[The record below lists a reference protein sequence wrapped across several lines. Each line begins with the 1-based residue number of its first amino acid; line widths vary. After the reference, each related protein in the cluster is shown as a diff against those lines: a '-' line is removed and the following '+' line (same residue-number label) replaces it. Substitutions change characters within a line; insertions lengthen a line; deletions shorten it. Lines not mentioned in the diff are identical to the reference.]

1 MRQTVGPMY
10 VSCAEPTEEEALPGS
25 EKRCH
30 AGHPWLLSQ
39 SCSLSAAPWG
49 SVALEKEEE
58 GAGAGAEGGV
68 GARAHEVSEKP
79 LKEMWSWATG
89 RLQRHF
95 FRLENH
101 CRS

>member
-1 MRQTVGPMY
+1 MRKTVGPMY

-68 GARAHEVSEKP
+68 GARAHEVSERP
-79 LKEMWSWATG
+79 LKEM
-89 RLQRHF
+89 
-95 FRLENH
+95 
-101 CRS
+101 